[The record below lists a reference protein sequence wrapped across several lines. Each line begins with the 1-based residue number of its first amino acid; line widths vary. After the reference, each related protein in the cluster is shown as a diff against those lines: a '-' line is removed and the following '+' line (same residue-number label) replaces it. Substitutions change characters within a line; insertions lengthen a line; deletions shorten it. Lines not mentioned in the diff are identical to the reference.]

1 MADAARK
8 RMTLPEFYAWN
19 PPGDTRYEL
28 IDGTPVAMAPPGGP
42 HATLQFQLAREIGNA
57 LGRRQ
62 GCSGRT
68 EAGIVP
74 PWRRDTYY
82 VADIAVTCH
91 PVEEGWETKDPI
103 LIVEILSPSTEQDD
117 RKVKLQDY
125 RRLPSVREIVLID
138 PYRIFCEVHRRQA
151 NGVWLLDL
159 LTEREA
165 RLMLDS
171 VGLDI
176 PLLDLYA
183 NLPAAESA

>member
-28 IDGTPVAMAPPGGP
+28 VDGVPVAMAPPGGP
-42 HATLQFQLAREIGNA
+42 HATLQVRFARRISEA
-57 LGRRQ
+57 LDRRP
-62 GCSGRT
+62 GCTGQT

-74 PWRRDTYY
+74 PWRRNTYY
-82 VADIAVTCH
+82 IADIAVTCR
-91 PVEEGWETKDPI
+91 PFEEGWETKDPI

-117 RKVKLQDY
+117 RKLKLPDY
-125 RRLPSVREIVLID
+125 RRMPSLEETVLID
-138 PYRIFCEVHRRQA
+138 PHRIYCEVFRRTA
-151 NGVWLLDL
+151 DGRWIVDL
-159 LTEREA
+159 LTERGA
-165 RLMLDS
+165 RLVHDS
-171 VGLDI
+171 VGLDV